1 MLGRV
6 VRASGLQHL
15 VVVNGEEWL
24 CEVRG
29 RLKGTRREAQSPVV
43 AGDRVEI
50 EPTGPGSGVIE
61 RVLPRRS
68 QFARAASGFRPY
80 QQIVAANLDQLVVV
94 VAVRQ
99 PEPRPGFIDRALVM
113 AQRGS
118 LVPVVCLNKMDLDEG
133 GEAEAIAEV
142 YAGLGY
148 RVCLTSARTGAGIE
162 ALREALTG
170 KDSVI
175 VGHSGVGKS
184 SLLNRLEP
192 GLSLKTD
199 GLMRQHE
206 RGRHTTT
213 CVRLYP
219 LNGGG
224 HAVDT
229 PGIKELRLW
238 SVAPEELVGYFA
250 EMRELVDGCR
260 FRDCTHLHEP
270 GCAVLAAVAT
280 GRIAR
285 IRHEGYARIR
295 QSL

>member
-6 VRASGLQHL
+6 VRVSGQQHL
-15 VVVNGEEWL
+15 VEVGGEEWL

-29 RLKGTRREAQSPVV
+29 RLKGSRREAQSIVV
-43 AGDRVEI
+43 VGDWVELA
-50 EPTGPGSGVIE
+50 PTGPGSGVVE

-68 QFARAASGFRPY
+68 QFARAASGFRPF

-99 PEPRPGFIDRALVM
+99 PEPRLGFIDRALVM

-118 LVPVVCLNKMDLDEG
+118 LVPVVCLNKIDLDEDG
-133 GEAEAIAEV
+133 QAGAIAKV
-142 YAGLGY
+142 YADLGY
-148 RVCLTSARTGAGIE
+148 QICLTSARTGAGVE
-162 ALREALTG
+162 AMREALTG

-192 GLSLKTD
+192 GLSIRTD
-199 GLMRQHE
+199 GLMRLHE
-206 RGRHTTT
+206 RGRHTTAA
-213 CVRLYP
+213 VRLYP
-219 LNGGG
+219 LAGGG
-224 HAVDT
+224 NAVDT

-270 GCAVLAAVAT
+270 GCAVLEAVAA

-285 IRHEGYARIR
+285 VRHEGYARIR